1 MKKNICIFCILTVL
15 LCIANPVSAQENLTL
30 ELPVSGIFE
39 YEGKTNEGFSLLWKL
54 PRYIGDTYDGQ
65 TAYEMITWALSSC
78 NGILSLNYCGVTRG
92 DNDYLYGYVTI
103 ICAPFSGT
111 LTIKNLTPPSE
122 TVVLNLGN
130 F

>member
-1 MKKNICIFCILTVL
+1 MKKNIYFFCILTVL

-39 YEGKTNEGFSLLWKL
+39 YEGKTIEGFALRWKL
-54 PRYIGDTYDGQ
+54 SRYIGDAYDGQ
-65 TAYEMITWALSSC
+65 TAYEMITSALSSC

-92 DNDYLYGYVTI
+92 DDDYLYGYVTI
-103 ICAPFSGT
+103 TCAPFFGT

-122 TVVLNLGN
+122 TVVLNWGN
-130 F
+130 S